1 MGFRMMSDRPLNPI
15 NTPDPWEAVALDG
28 FLSGETDGVG
38 ELSRDRGDPAYRY
51 VALLLVEP
59 PCLSCHE
66 KQGYSVGQVRG
77 ALSVSIPAQPVLR
90 AEALQLWRLLGGYGA
105 LWILGLVG
113 ITLSSRLLLRVEE
126 ARDRVIDELQAAL
139 HEVKTLHGLLPIFAK
154 CKKVRNDE
162 GYWEQIESYIGQR
175 SGAKF
180 THGICPICSE
190 ELYGDAV
197 LEVLNRPT
205 KEDDNQG

>member
-1 MGFRMMSDRPLNPI
+1 LRFSSCGTCLDRDWNP
-15 NTPDPWEAVALDG
+15 
-28 FLSGETDGVG
+28 
-38 ELSRDRGDPAYRY
+38 GDPTGTGTSAF
-51 VALLLVEP
+51 
-59 PCLSCHE
+59 
-66 KQGYSVGQVRG
+66 
-77 ALSVSIPAQPVLR
+77 PA
-90 AEALQLWRLLGGYGA
+90 GSHN
-105 LWILGLVG
+105 
-113 ITLSSRLLLRVEE
+113 T
-126 ARDRVIDELQAAL
+126 ELELPAAL
-139 HEVKTLHGLLPIFAK
+139 HEVKTLHGLLPICAK
-154 CKKVRNDE
+154 CKNVRNDE